1 MFPPRHAAGPGRRA
15 MRMADGRDRN
25 ATPMSLALLAV
36 CFAALSAS
44 RALRHATKAR
54 HATLHIEFDT
64 ERPTETIMPD
74 AGRCSL
80 GPSGYTAENSQTKRI
95 EAPRGAQ

>member
-15 MRMADGRDRN
+15 MRMAVMTGDRDRD

-36 CFAALSAS
+36 CFAALSTS
-44 RALRHATKAR
+44 RALRRATKAR

-64 ERPTETIMPD
+64 EQPTETIRLRP
-74 AGRCSL
+74 
-80 GPSGYTAENSQTKRI
+80 Q
-95 EAPRGAQ
+95 